1 MTTFIETMLQE
12 NAIGYRFSDRIFD
25 NAIMWLSA
33 RQYISKLE
41 KADTQ
46 LRGQVDTSHENEFIV
61 VYHDA
66 DSFQRQFCDGT
77 LIRQMTAL
85 KQYAVKRPEFK
96 VLILFNSVLDC
107 LFSNEEVGQRT
118 MKKAEADSHYSVTA
132 AQYEAFCVDL
142 TITYEFDYIELIT
155 PLEVIEFLKEMHLS
169 IKDKPHRKELSM
181 YSRKGFRP
189 SKRAMLV
196 GGFEDPLTVYFC
208 SWMMAIPGVSENKAV
223 AIAKRYKTIA
233 NLMKALSNRELTE
246 KERKAQMQDIQ
257 VPSTHLGGKPT
268 KLGKV
273 VAERVFYYFMSV
285 DPNLMVTN

>member
-1 MTTFIETMLQE
+1 
-12 NAIGYRFSDRIFD
+12 
-25 NAIMWLSA
+25 
-33 RQYISKLE
+33 
-41 KADTQ
+41 
-46 LRGQVDTSHENEFIV
+46 
-61 VYHDA
+61 
-66 DSFQRQFCDGT
+66 
-77 LIRQMTAL
+77 MTAL
-85 KQYAVKRPEFK
+85 KQYAAKRPEFK
-96 VLILFNSVLDC
+96 VLVLFNSVLDC
-107 LFSNEEVGQRT
+107 LFSNEERAAGV
-118 MKKAEADSHYSVTA
+118 KKSEAEHSVTA

-189 SKRAMLV
+189 SKRALLV
-196 GGFEDPLTVYFC
+196 GGFEDPLTIYFC
-208 SWMMAIPGVSENKAV
+208 SWLMAIPGVSENKAV
-223 AIAKRYKTIA
+223 AIVKHYKTIA

-246 KERKAQMQDIQ
+246 KERKAQLQEIQ

-273 VAERVFYYFMSV
+273 IAERVFYYFMSV